1 MNDIKFVV
9 FLNSTATVAC
19 VQLHYIDE
27 MGKSQFDS
35 FALNSGK
42 TRSKKIDTVAVTKSC
57 STITELSKFLSPL
70 GINRF
75 KFASLYKAYKNL
87 LNKRMS
93 IRIQDK
99 IKQKTVEE
107 IEKKGFGSF

>member
-35 FALNSGK
+35 S
-42 TRSKKIDTVAVTKSC
+42 R
-57 STITELSKFLSPL
+57 
-70 GINRF
+70 
-75 KFASLYKAYKNL
+75 
-87 LNKRMS
+87 
-93 IRIQDK
+93 
-99 IKQKTVEE
+99 
-107 IEKKGFGSF
+107 